1 MVSVLGVRKLLVV
14 HCMRVR
20 GVDPGQQH
28 EGIEMGWLDDQV
40 ALVTGGGSGIGR
52 GIVARFLAEGA
63 RVGVLE
69 RFPDRVEQLRADF
82 GTAVYPVQGDVTR
95 LEDNQRAVTE
105 TVRAFGQLD
114 IFVGNAGVFDSFLR
128 FDDLPEDML
137 SAAFDEQFG
146 VNVKGCLLGAK
157 AALPEL
163 MKTEGCMVFTASV
176 AGFNSGGGGVLYT
189 ASKHAVVG
197 MIRQLAA
204 ELGPR
209 VRVNGVAPGG
219 TRTDLRGLAAV
230 GREAQSHFAD
240 PGIAER
246 MRVNNP
252 LQIALQP
259 ADLASAYV
267 FLASRANAQG
277 LTGTIITVD
286 AGSSLRWSRPS

>member
-1 MVSVLGVRKLLVV
+1 
-14 HCMRVR
+14 
-20 GVDPGQQH
+20 
-28 EGIEMGWLDDQV
+28 MGWLDGQV
-40 ALVTGGGSGIGR
+40 ALITGGGSGIGR
-52 GIVARFLAEGA
+52 GIVARFLEEGA

-69 RFPDRVEQLRADF
+69 RFADRVEQLRADF
-82 GTAVYPVQGDVTR
+82 GNAVCAVQGDVTC
-95 LEDNQRAVTE
+95 LEDNQRAVAY
-105 TVRAFGQLD
+105 TVRTFGQLD

-128 FDDLPEDML
+128 FETLPEDTL
-137 SAAFDEQFG
+137 TAAFDELFG

-163 MKTEGCMVFTASV
+163 IRTAGCMVFTASV

-204 ELGPR
+204 ELAPQ

-219 TRTDLRGLAAV
+219 TRTDLRGLEAV
-230 GREAQSHFAD
+230 GRSEQSHFAD

-267 FLASRANAQG
+267 LLASRAHARG
-277 LTGTIITVD
+277 ITGVIITAD